1 MQARSLT
8 NNKKCRNY
16 QMSNRL
22 KYFTISVT
30 KGCGVADQINQ
41 WSGFYKLGLSLGYKY
56 VHTPLRNYRSSDKI
70 YNFLAINNYFFF
82 KKILFVWLLK
92 VRRYTVVDLEL
103 NDELLKAHNVYTFQ
117 ELQSFV
123 KDYISEQSSLI
134 NKSLLIRFKVTG
146 RRKFLSLIQ
155 LQIPNFLDGLDLR
168 SIYFRSRIINPRR
181 SRFVEDKL
189 KLLVHIRQG
198 DTALI
203 ETPWQTLLPIKKPKS
218 LQFTEVK
225 DLSDPRFNYFIRV
238 NEFYDFI
245 KKFTS
250 GFEDDI
256 FSTVISSDGFE
267 RAFQKIYRNINRL
280 NWSSE
285 QIEAIKKSESLYNDK
300 SFHIFKKIKHS
311 VCLIGENDE
320 NLFDLIHSSLMADII
335 VVGTQ
340 QRMLPTLIANY
351 YDLDNPVIMILLY
364 KAEKFTNH
372 QETLSLHKDKLERLS
387 LHKDKAQLIPINL
400 NHYDIEDVVSR
411 VKNYLREI
419 SKLT

>member
-1 MQARSLT
+1 
-8 NNKKCRNY
+8 
-16 QMSNRL
+16 MSNRL

-56 VHTPLRNYRSSDKI
+56 VHTPLRNYRSSNKI

-82 KKILFVWLLK
+82 KRILFVWLLK
-92 VRRYTVVDLEL
+92 VLRYTVVDLEL

-168 SIYFRSRIINPRR
+168 SIYFRSRRINPRR

-203 ETPWQTLLPIKKPKS
+203 ETPWQTFLPIKRPKS

-225 DLSDPRFNYFIRV
+225 DLNDPRFNYFIRV

-256 FSTVISSDGFE
+256 FSMVISSDGFE

-285 QIEAIKKSESLYNDK
+285 QIEAIKESESLYNDK
-300 SFHIFKKIKHS
+300 SFHIFKKFKHS

-335 VVGTQ
+335 VVSTQ

-364 KAEKFTNH
+364 KAEKLTNH

-387 LHKDKAQLIPINL
+387 LHKDKAQLIHVNL

>member
-1 MQARSLT
+1 
-8 NNKKCRNY
+8 
-16 QMSNRL
+16 MSNKL

-30 KGCGVADQINQ
+30 KDVGLADQINQ
-41 WSGFYKLGLSLGYKY
+41 WSSLYKLGLSLGYKY
-56 VHTPLRNYRSSDKI
+56 AHTPLKNHRSSNKI
-70 YNFLAINNYFFF
+70 YDFLGINNYFLF
-82 KKILFVWLLK
+82 KRILFIWLRK
-92 VRRYTVVDLEL
+92 VLMYTVIDINL
-103 NDELLKAHNVYTFQ
+103 NDELLKNNNVYNFQ
-117 ELQSFV
+117 ELQSYI

-134 NKSLLIRFKVTG
+134 NKNLLIRFKITG

-155 LQIPNFLDGLDLR
+155 LQMPNFLDGLDLR
-168 SIYFRSRIINPRR
+168 SIYFRFRRINTRR
-181 SRFVEDKL
+181 SKFVEGKL

-198 DTALI
+198 DTAII
-203 ETPWQTLLPIKKPKS
+203 ETPWQTFLPIKRPKS

-225 DLSDPRFNYFIRV
+225 DFSDPRLNYFIRV

-245 KKFTS
+245 KKLTS
-250 GFEDDI
+250 CFEANI

-267 RAFQKIYRNINRL
+267 RAFNKIHRNINRL

-285 QIEAIKKSESLYNDK
+285 QIEAIKKSESSYNDK

-340 QRMLPTLIANY
+340 QRMLPTLISNY

-364 KAEKFTNH
+364 KAEKFTKQ
-372 QETLSLHKDKLERLS
+372 QETLSLYQNKLEKLS
-387 LHKDKAQLIPINL
+387 LHKDKAQLIPVNL
-400 NHYDIEDVVSR
+400 NHYDIEDVVFR
-411 VKNYLREI
+411 VKNYLRER